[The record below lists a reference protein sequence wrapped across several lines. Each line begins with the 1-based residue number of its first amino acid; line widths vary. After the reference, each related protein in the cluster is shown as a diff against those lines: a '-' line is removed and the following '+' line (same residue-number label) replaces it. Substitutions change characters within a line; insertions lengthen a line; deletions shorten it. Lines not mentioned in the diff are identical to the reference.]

1 MRNIKIKT
9 LLIMLLGCLYITNLQ
24 ANELADTLQ
33 SRLETYNLEKPTIN
47 LYVHLDRNTYTPEDT
62 IWFKAYLF
70 APIRNEVLYVRI
82 TDRKKNKVL
91 EKQFPMYDIR
101 AHGEISLP
109 DTLSEGKYYFYAYTD
124 QMISLN
130 PNDVFVQPITVTKV
144 IASRLEAEASV
155 TNQKKVHRGDNV
167 EIRTFV
173 KSTNGKNIKGNFS
186 LWVGERLLKQGY
198 LTTNKNGEA
207 FVRFKYPQIDDT
219 EMVRCEIRFKQDKEF
234 AELILNLRHEGNTA
248 KVKAYAEGG
257 HFLEGFSNHAVLEV
271 FDDNKNPLEVP
282 VDLLENKR
290 IIAETKTNKQG
301 IGSVHFIPHAN
312 TQYSLAIHE
321 NDTVTIQPFP
331 GVIETKGYGLKV
343 ETKDGQT
350 SALITNC
357 NNSDSATL
365 VLRTMDKV
373 IWSQPV
379 SINKGDSA
387 RINIPAQE
395 YPKSLLNLAVFNGTV
410 LPKADSVEAL
420 TGESQVSDSPV
431 SPGVERL
438 FINKTEDPYKVR
450 ISTSKTTRKGLTSI
464 KVNLSVT
471 DSGNRPV
478 NANLSVSIV
487 EKSTL
492 DKSSYR
498 TITQSYYLKDL
509 FSSRSAIHD
518 EHDPYFNN
526 QLISMNCGLKD
537 WQHILRYKPTGVIRI
552 LENTGGVNGQVI
564 SKSKSPIKLES
575 LMLESSTSADRNDII
590 PMISVLNGG
599 RGLQQN
605 TTNRPGRIKYVV
617 KEWAESVP
625 IKSNGSFSIPYKSLL
640 VNPNETKILLT
651 GLFFSNDY
659 DVRLTDYAEEMD
671 EFVHDGEALNFKQPV
686 NTFTKYEAPAIKVLS
701 NVIQLKEVTVE
712 TKGKFMVTNKN
723 IGKKEDYV
731 CREFNVFNCPN
742 HRTGG
747 YKPRVG
753 MVYASRERGDLF
765 IYNGVGQP
773 FTPAPEGAA
782 AGSTQYLLIKN
793 ISKPKTFYNP
803 ASTDTTFLK
812 GETRTT
818 IYWSPNIYID
828 ETGKTTFNCN
838 ISDRSGDFTIIVQG
852 LEVKTRKP
860 VFGTID
866 VKF

>member
-1 MRNIKIKT
+1 MKNVKIRACMI
-9 LLIMLLGCLYITNLQ
+9 LLLGCLFIPTMR

-33 SRLETYNLEKPTIN
+33 NRLENYNLEKPTIN

-101 AHGEISLP
+101 SHGEISLP
-109 DTLSEGKYYFYAYTD
+109 DTLSEGKYFFYAYTD

-130 PNDVFVQPITVTKV
+130 PNEVFVQPITVTKV
-144 IASRLEAEASV
+144 IANRLEAEASV

-173 KSTNGKNIKGNFS
+173 KTINGKSLKGNFS
-186 LWVGERLLKQGY
+186 LWVGDRLLKQGY
-198 LTTNKNGEA
+198 LTTNKSGEA
-207 FVRFKYPQIDDT
+207 FVRFKYPHIEDT
-219 EMVRCEIRFKQDKEF
+219 EMVRCEIRFKQDKQF

-257 HFLEGFSNHAVLEV
+257 HFLKGLTNHAVLEV

-282 VDLLENKR
+282 VDLLENKT
-290 IIAETKTNKQG
+290 IITSAKTNKQG
-301 IGSVHFIPHAN
+301 LCSVRFIPHAN
-312 TQYSLAIHE
+312 ALYTLAVHE
-321 NDTVTIQPFP
+321 NDTVTTLPFP
-331 GVIETKGYGLKV
+331 GQIETKGYGLKV

-350 SALITNC
+350 SAVVTNC

-365 VLRTMDKV
+365 VLRTMEKV
-373 IWSQPV
+373 IWSQRV
-379 SINKGDSA
+379 SISNGDSA
-387 RINIPAQE
+387 RIDIPAQD
-395 YPKSLLNLAVFNGTV
+395 YPKSLLNLAVFES
-410 LPKADSVEAL
+410 PASADKS
-420 TGESQVSDSPV
+420 GVSDSLV
-431 SPGVERL
+431 SPGAERL

-450 ISTSKTTRKGLTSI
+450 ITTSKTTRKGLTSI

-471 DSGNRPV
+471 DAENRPV

-492 DKSSYR
+492 DKKTYR

-509 FSSRSAIHD
+509 FSTRSAIYD
-518 EHDPYFNN
+518 EHEPYFNN
-526 QLISMNCGLKD
+526 QLISMNCGLKN
-537 WQHILRYKPTGVIRI
+537 WQHILQYKPKGFIRI
-552 LENTGGVNGQVI
+552 IKNTGGVNGI
-564 SKSKSPIKLES
+564 ITSKNNKPITLER
-575 LMLESSTSADRNDII
+575 LMLESSTSADRNEII
-590 PMISVLNGG
+590 PMINILQGG
-599 RGLQQN
+599 LKQN
-605 TTNRPGRIKYVV
+605 TTNRPGRIKYVI
-617 KEWAESVP
+617 KEWAEAVP
-625 IKSNGSFSIPYKSLL
+625 IQSDGSFSIPYKSLL

-671 EFVHDGEALNFKQPV
+671 AFVHDGEALNFKQPV
-686 NTFTKYEAPAIKVLS
+686 NTFTKYEAPALKVLS

-712 TKGKFMVTNKN
+712 TRGRFMLTNRN

-731 CREFNVFNCPN
+731 CREYNVFNCTN
-742 HRTGG
+742 HRTG

-765 IYNGVGQP
+765 IYNGVGKP
-773 FTPAPEGAA
+773 FTPAPAGAA

-793 ISKPKTFYNP
+793 IIKPANFYNP
-803 ASTDTTFLK
+803 EATDTTFLK

-818 IYWSPNIYID
+818 VYWSPNIYID
-828 ETGKTTFNCN
+828 ETGKTTLNCN
-838 ISDRSGDFTIIVQG
+838 ISDRNGEFTIIVQG

-860 VFGTID
+860 VFGIGE
-866 VKF
+866 VKL